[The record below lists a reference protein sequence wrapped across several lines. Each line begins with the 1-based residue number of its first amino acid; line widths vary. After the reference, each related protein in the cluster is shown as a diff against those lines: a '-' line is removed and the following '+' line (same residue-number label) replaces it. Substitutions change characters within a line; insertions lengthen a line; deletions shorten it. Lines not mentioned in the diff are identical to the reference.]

1 MSIKKIPE
9 TIRQLYE
16 IVDELEAS
24 FPGRKFTPDGHMV
37 GSIGEVL
44 ASYYYG
50 IILSPASTSVHDGIS
65 LNGTKVQIKAT
76 QGKNIGIRSCP
87 DHLLVLHIKRDGSFE
102 EVYNGPGGIVWNQAS
117 IMQKNGQ
124 RAISTNKLKN
134 IMKDSH
140 SDSRIPRIAF

>member
-37 GSIGEVL
+37 GSIGEVI
-44 ASYYYG
+44 ASYNYG
-50 IILSPASTSVHDGIS
+50 IILSPASTPIHDGVS

-76 QGKNIGIRSCP
+76 QGKTIGIRSCP
-87 DHLLVLHIKRDGSFE
+87 DHLLVLNIKRDGSFE
-102 EVYNGPGGIVWNQAS
+102 EVYNGPGEIVWNQAS

-124 RAISTNKLKN
+124 RAISTSKLKN
-134 IMKDSH
+134 IMKDVS

>member
-76 QGKNIGIRSCP
+76 QGKTIGIRSCP
-87 DHLLVLHIKRDGSFE
+87 DHLFVLHIKRDGSFE
-102 EVYNGPGGIVWNQAS
+102 EVYNGPGEIVWNQAS
-117 IMQKNGQ
+117 KMQNNGQ
-124 RAISTNKLKN
+124 RAISTSKLKS
-134 IMKDSH
+134 IMKDV
-140 SDSRIPRIAF
+140 DSSLKLPMISI